1 MIFDKQIVKA
11 RFISRPNRF
20 QAYVNIDDVQLMIH
34 VPNTGRCREILIPGV
49 TVILREEN
57 NPNRK
62 TKYDLIAV
70 YKGTRLINIDS
81 QIPNKIVDEALKM
94 SKISYFRNCKNIERE
109 KTFGNSRF
117 DFKLLDKDNKEYY
130 LEVKGVTFEE
140 DGVARFPDAPTERG
154 RKHLLEL
161 VQVKKSNMGAA
172 VLFLIQMEGI
182 KCFKPYD
189 EIDKKFGDYL
199 RYADK
204 EGVKILAYDCF
215 VGENFITLKDEIK
228 VCL

>member
-94 SKISYFRNCKNIERE
+94 SKISYFRNNHRIQ
-109 KTFGNSRF
+109 TS
-117 DFKLLDKDNKEYY
+117 
-130 LEVKGVTFEE
+130 
-140 DGVARFPDAPTERG
+140 
-154 RKHLLEL
+154 
-161 VQVKKSNMGAA
+161 
-172 VLFLIQMEGI
+172 LFL
-182 KCFKPYD
+182 
-189 EIDKKFGDYL
+189 
-199 RYADK
+199 
-204 EGVKILAYDCF
+204 
-215 VGENFITLKDEIK
+215 
-228 VCL
+228 